1 MDILFNSGW
10 TKARER
16 RLTFHRVN
24 CTMNTNGLFQ
34 VVDQIDRQKDMEYLW
49 IHRKI
54 EKDCSRPCLSPWI
67 TPRSTSHTTPS
78 KSHCRMSNYALD
90 THMHWR
96 PTCPKLSSSS
106 TNQFILLLCSC
117 SFNLIQFL
125 KTGFIFISSPPPR
138 PSALSLRAERVPDLE
153 RTRLEFNLSPST

>member
-106 TNQFILLLCSC
+106 TNQFILLLLLPPQLLAKATSLL
-117 SFNLIQFL
+117 FYITEGNWFL
-125 KTGFIFISSPPPR
+125 HQLRSHAKFILFG
-138 PSALSLRAERVPDLE
+138 
-153 RTRLEFNLSPST
+153 